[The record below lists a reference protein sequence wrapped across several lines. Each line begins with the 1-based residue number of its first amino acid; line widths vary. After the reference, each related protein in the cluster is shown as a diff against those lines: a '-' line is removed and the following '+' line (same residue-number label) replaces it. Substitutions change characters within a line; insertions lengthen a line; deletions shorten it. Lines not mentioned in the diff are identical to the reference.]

1 MTTLL
6 RIDASPRKDTSHSR
20 RAADELLA
28 GLVAACPALTICDR
42 DLGGAPAAVIDAG
55 YVAAMLTTFTKEQSA
70 ASAALRLS
78 ETFIDELERADM
90 VLISTPVHNYTVPAS
105 LKAWID
111 HIVRIGRTFKS
122 TPTGKVGLL
131 NDRPTFVVA
140 ASGGYF
146 SSTEARQPDFFTP
159 YVDAVLRTIGI
170 FDVHHVRLEGLS
182 RGETAM
188 EAAYRKAR
196 AEMAEILSARSLAAA
211 R

>member
-6 RIDASPRKDTSHSR
+6 RIDASPRKDAHSR
-20 RAADELLA
+20 RAADEFLA
-28 GLVAACPALTICDR
+28 GLVAAYPALTVCER
-42 DLGGAPAAVIDAG
+42 DLGMGPPPAIDSR
-55 YVAAMLTTFTKEQSA
+55 YVAAMLTTFTKEKSA
-70 ASAALRLS
+70 PLAELALS

-111 HIVRIGRTFKS
+111 YIVRIGRTFKP
-122 TPTGKVGLL
+122 TPAGKVGLL

-170 FDVHHVRLEGLS
+170 VDVHHVRLEGLS
-182 RGETAM
+182 RGEAAM
-188 EAAYRKAR
+188 DAAYRQAR
-196 AEMAEILSARSLAAA
+196 AKMAEILSTRSAAVAR
-211 R
+211 